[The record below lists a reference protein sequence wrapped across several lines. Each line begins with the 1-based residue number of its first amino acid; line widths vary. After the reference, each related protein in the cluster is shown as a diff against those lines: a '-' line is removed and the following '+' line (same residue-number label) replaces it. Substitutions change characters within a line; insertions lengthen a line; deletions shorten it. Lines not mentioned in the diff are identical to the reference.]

1 MKNYIISGVLLLVL
15 IGFGVLT
22 GFTLI
27 RGFEYGHY
35 EVKPVNEVFNYGE
48 NIDTAKVYLA
58 EALDGYK
65 KEKVKLDEEKAKF
78 DSIKA
83 QYDSIS
89 NETIEKIIE
98 AYKTHNYD
106 LEWLWIVLGNYAKIN
121 NLEITIAEPENT
133 ENESKVL
140 GNLTLTVRGRYLDV
154 VDFVFDVETD
164 KELLFKLDNM
174 NMLYDKDNKI
184 IATFDILTMNVVF

>member
-15 IGFGVLT
+15 IGFGVLA

-27 RGFEYGHY
+27 RGFEYGDY
-35 EVKPVNEVFNYGE
+35 EVKPVNEVFSYGE
-48 NIDTAKVYLA
+48 NIDTAKVSLA
-58 EALDGYK
+58 EALEGYE
-65 KEKVKLDEEKAKF
+65 KEKVKLEEEKTNF

-83 QYDSIS
+83 KYDGIS

-98 AYKTHNYD
+98 AYKKYNYD
-106 LEWLWIVLGNYAKIN
+106 LEWLWIVLGNYAKTN
-121 NLEITIAEPENT
+121 NLEITIAEPENIK
-133 ENESKVL
+133 NESNVL

>member
-15 IGFGVLT
+15 IGFGVLA

-48 NIDTAKVYLA
+48 NIDTAKVSLA
-58 EALDGYK
+58 EALEGYK
-65 KEKVKLDEEKAKF
+65 KEKVELEEEKTNF

-106 LEWLWIVLGNYAKIN
+106 LEWLWIVLGNYAKTN
-121 NLEITIAEPENT
+121 NLEITIAEPENIK
-133 ENESKVL
+133 NESKVL